1 MKGLH
6 KLEIMG
12 YCCDMIVISQSHYML
27 GNRTESSQGLDHEE
41 LPQHILGLE

>member
-6 KLEIMG
+6 KLKTMV
-12 YCCDMIVISQSHYML
+12 YCCDMIVISQSHVML
-27 GNRTESSQGLDHEE
+27 GNRTESRQGLDHEE